1 MRGEINAAILAT
13 TSANLDAVFNFPLYT
28 SKVPLKCVATSS
40 CALDGAVHRGL
51 ETGEKKTITFKTKN
65 SLNSTGFQLLR
76 SLG

>member
-28 SKVPLKCVATSS
+28 SKVPLKCVATPS

-51 ETGEKKTITFKTKN
+51 ETGKNQSLLNPKTV
-65 SLNSTGFQLLR
+65 
-76 SLG
+76 